1 MARYEDDGRESSGF
15 GKIIGG
21 VIAGVAV
28 LVVLTTALSTYYTVD
43 QGERGV
49 ILCNGA
55 ICGDAEPG
63 LHFKMP
69 FVQHVALIS
78 VQSKKDGFEK
88 VGETDG
94 RMSAYSRDQQ
104 PATISLAVNY
114 HVIDPAI
121 VYAKYGSTDNME
133 TRLIDPRA
141 YELVKNVFGQFNAV
155 EAIQDRAKLN
165 AEVYEAIRKAVTGPV
180 TIDGVQIED
189 ITFSD
194 KYETAV
200 ENRMEATVKQQQ
212 AEAEKQQRITSAD
225 AAAYEVKAN
234 ADAQA
239 HSVEVQG
246 RAQAEAI
253 KARGDALRDNPNLVA
268 LTTAEKWNGEL
279 PSTMVSGGTVPLL
292 SLKGQ

>member
-1 MARYEDDGRESSGF
+1 MGYRDEEQSSGM
-15 GKIIGG
+15 G
-21 VIAGVAV
+21 VIAGIIGAVVAIIMV
-28 LVVLTTALSTYYTVD
+28 LVTGFSTYYTVD

-55 ICGDAEPG
+55 TCGDAEPG
-63 LHFKMP
+63 LHFKTP
-69 FVQHVALIS
+69 FFQHVALIS

-88 VGETDG
+88 NGDTDE
-94 RMSAYSRDQQ
+94 RMQSYSRDQQ

-114 HVIDPAI
+114 HVADPAM
-121 VYAKYGSTDNME
+121 VYAKYGSTDNLE
-133 TRLIDPRA
+133 ARLINPRA

-165 AEVYEAIRKAVTGPV
+165 AEVYDAIRKAVNGLV
-180 TIDGVQIED
+180 VIEGVQIED

-212 AEAEKQQRITSAD
+212 AEAEKQQRITAAD
-225 AAAYEVKAN
+225 AKAYEVKAA
-234 ADAQA
+234 ADAEA
-239 HSVEVQG
+239 HATTVRGNAE
-246 RAQAEAI
+246 AQAI

-279 PSTMVSGGTVPLL
+279 PTTMVPGGSVPLL